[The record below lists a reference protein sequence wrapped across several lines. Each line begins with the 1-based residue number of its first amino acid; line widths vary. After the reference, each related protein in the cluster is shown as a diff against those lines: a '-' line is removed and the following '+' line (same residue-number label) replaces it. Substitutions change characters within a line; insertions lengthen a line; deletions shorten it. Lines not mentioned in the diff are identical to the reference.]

1 MFSKRDSEG
10 DSFGHLNADRASM
23 GQLITGPIEITGFAQ
38 NYAWGKRGRDSLVAE
53 LINQTSSDMPFA
65 ELWYGSHPNGSSNLI
80 LNSKPVGFRATLEEH
95 AGELL
100 GDSLR
105 KEFGDTLPFLF
116 KILSV
121 GGALSIQLHPTKE
134 QAVNLNKQK
143 PDLYKDDNHKPE
155 IAIALT
161 PITMFYGFRPFAEL
175 ATNLKS
181 TPELKHLV
189 SESLL
194 SNFLNSKSEESARL
208 ALKELYQEL
217 MCSTLSEHGRAKLNM
232 ACSELVSR
240 CNSSGESSLENSLV
254 AHLAKSYPVD
264 VGLFAPY
271 LMNIITVPVGEA
283 IYTEPCVPHAYL
295 SGDMVEVMA
304 NSDNVVRAGLTPKT
318 CDVETLTA
326 IIDCRM
332 GLPNLVRPSGLV
344 GSEFKR
350 YVTAAK
356 EFEVQ
361 VLQSSA
367 EISNVTKNK
376 PELLFPLNCKG
387 SIKWGE
393 EASIEF
399 QKGRAVLIPSFLGKY
414 SVQLEEGSLYR
425 VIVPS

>member
-1 MFSKRDSEG
+1 MFSKRDSEE
-10 DSFGHLNADRASM
+10 DSFGHLNANKASM

-53 LINQTSSDMPFA
+53 LINQTSTDLPFA
-65 ELWYGSHPNGSSNLI
+65 ELWYGSHPNGSSDLI
-80 LNSKPVGFRATLEEH
+80 INSKSIGFRATLEEH
-95 AGELL
+95 AEELL

-105 KEFGDTLPFLF
+105 KKYGDTLPFLF

-134 QAVNLNKQK
+134 QAANLNKQK

-161 PITMFYGFRPFAEL
+161 PITMFYGFRPFTEL
-175 ATNLKS
+175 AANLES
-181 TPELKHLV
+181 TPELRHLI
-189 SESLL
+189 SESLI
-194 SNFLNSKSEESARL
+194 SDFLNSKSEESARV
-208 ALKELYQEL
+208 ALKELYREL
-217 MCSTLSEHGRAKLNM
+217 MCSTLSEHGRNKLNI
-232 ACSELVSR
+232 ACAELVSR
-240 CNSSGESSLENSLV
+240 CNSSIEGSSENALV

-283 IYTEPCVPHAYL
+283 VYTEPCVPHAYL

-318 CDVETLTA
+318 CDVETLTS

-332 GLPNLVRPSGLV
+332 GLPDLVRPSGL
-344 GSEFKR
+344 GSAEFKR

-361 VLQSSA
+361 VLQSSV
-367 EISNVTKNK
+367 EVSNITKNK

-393 EASIEF
+393 DASIEF

-414 SVQLEEGSLYR
+414 SVQLDEGSLYR